1 MPCEADIIYKE
12 RCDHMATKSVL
23 KSVNLRTRKSATAL
37 VMALER
43 AKARKTRPI
52 RSQKAFADA
61 SREEIRNMF
70 EVRK

>member
-1 MPCEADIIYKE
+1 MPCEAKQNIKE

-37 VMALER
+37 VMALEK
-43 AKARKTRPI
+43 AKARKARPVK
-52 RSQKAFADA
+52 RQRVFTDA
-61 SREEIRNMF
+61 SREEIRSMF

>member
-1 MPCEADIIYKE
+1 MPCEANEIDKE

-37 VMALER
+37 VAALER

-52 RSQKAFADA
+52 KSQRVFTDA
-61 SREEIRNMF
+61 SREDIRCMF

>member
-1 MPCEADIIYKE
+1 MPCEANEIDKE

-43 AKARKTRPI
+43 AKARKSRPI
-52 RSQKAFADA
+52 KSQRVFTDA
-61 SREEIRNMF
+61 SREDIRCMF

>member
-1 MPCEADIIYKE
+1 MPCEAKENKQE

-37 VMALER
+37 VIALER
-43 AKARKTRPI
+43 AKARKARPVKTQ
-52 RSQKAFADA
+52 RVFTDA
-61 SREEIRNMF
+61 SREDIRCMF

>member
-1 MPCEADIIYKE
+1 
-12 RCDHMATKSVL
+12 MATKSVL

-43 AKARKTRPI
+43 AKARKTRPVK
-52 RSQKAFADA
+52 SQSMFTDA
-61 SREEIRNMF
+61 SREEIRSMF